1 MRASRMKSSTT
12 AGAGRSWLPLRR
24 NAAALILKHLRI
36 LSGCLAYRREDYSYE
51 ERIAAFMKGIVRK
64 ITVAAVLLWILPGLS
79 GCGDKDRVDEIKA
92 QGSLVAAM
100 PEEGERSAWDQAY
113 ARELEQQVL
122 EEMASDIGV
131 TLRIERVK
139 EQDLVP
145 AVKQGRAHVAVGVP
159 VLPGRQDEGYSLAY
173 GRRASYLAVADGTV
187 LDSWGA
193 LADGIVG
200 YSVNTGPAVL
210 RQLNTL
216 SGIELKEVETGDAVS
231 GLAKGD
237 ITAYVCG
244 ETEAREFMAAEG
256 IQIQELP
263 GLWPETYTFY
273 TGELQYRLLGLANQ
287 GITDKLTE

>member
-1 MRASRMKSSTT
+1 
-12 AGAGRSWLPLRR
+12 
-24 NAAALILKHLRI
+24 
-36 LSGCLAYRREDYSYE
+36 
-51 ERIAAFMKGIVRK
+51 MKGIVRK

-92 QGSLVAAM
+92 QGSLVAAVS
-100 PEEGERSAWDQAY
+100 EEGERSTWDQAY

-139 EQDLVP
+139 EQELVQ
-145 AVKQGRAHVAVGVP
+145 AVKQGRVHVAVGVP

-273 TGELQYRLLGLANQ
+273 TGEPQYRLLGLVNQ

>member
-1 MRASRMKSSTT
+1 
-12 AGAGRSWLPLRR
+12 
-24 NAAALILKHLRI
+24 
-36 LSGCLAYRREDYSYE
+36 
-51 ERIAAFMKGIVRK
+51 MKGIVRK

-216 SGIELKEVETGDAVS
+216 SGI
-231 GLAKGD
+231 
-237 ITAYVCG
+237 
-244 ETEAREFMAAEG
+244 
-256 IQIQELP
+256 
-263 GLWPETYTFY
+263 
-273 TGELQYRLLGLANQ
+273 
-287 GITDKLTE
+287 

>member
-1 MRASRMKSSTT
+1 
-12 AGAGRSWLPLRR
+12 
-24 NAAALILKHLRI
+24 
-36 LSGCLAYRREDYSYE
+36 
-51 ERIAAFMKGIVRK
+51 MKGIVRK

-92 QGSLVAAM
+92 QGSLVAAV

-193 LADGIVG
+193 LEDGIVG

-210 RQLNTL
+210 RQLNTF
-216 SGIELKEVETGDAVS
+216 SGIELKEVRQGMPSAGLRRGTSQLMCAARRKPGSLWRQKASRFRNCPAFGRKPIPFIRVSCSTGFWDLRTRA
-231 GLAKGD
+231 
-237 ITAYVCG
+237 
-244 ETEAREFMAAEG
+244 
-256 IQIQELP
+256 
-263 GLWPETYTFY
+263 
-273 TGELQYRLLGLANQ
+273 LL
-287 GITDKLTE
+287 IS